1 MFKVILAE
9 DNIKPS
15 VLGAFV
21 VPNEPL
27 SFEHKLQDFQVPLDV
42 LVQYA
47 GLVFFPTFNVG
58 TANDLCTTDGCRLLS
73 KERMDMIV
81 FGRRLRNATSSELLE
96 SVWEEMKAG
105 EITPDAFTI
114 DIYETKK
121 KELQENEKDLAK
133 MDEQGKGPREENET
147 IK

>member
-1 MFKVILAE
+1 M
-9 DNIKPS
+9 
-15 VLGAFV
+15 

-58 TANDLCTTDGCRLLS
+58 TANDLCMTDGCSLLS

-81 FGRRLRNATSSELLE
+81 FGRRLRERNEFRTFGERMGRNE
-96 SVWEEMKAG
+96 SGRDHAG
-105 EITPDAFTI
+105 CF
-114 DIYETKK
+114 YH
-121 KELQENEKDLAK
+121 
-133 MDEQGKGPREENET
+133 
-147 IK
+147 